1 MFKARDLPGPRG
13 AMRSSGQSPCW
24 SLRGSSGP
32 DPPPLNGHLP
42 GVPGTLLTLTPTQA
56 SPVHASQKAAPH
68 AVAGERPPEEKP
80 RKCTGDHL
88 TLGLFRLVV
97 HTQGC
102 LLGAGVGKE
111 RSKRHVH
118 THAHS
123 HTYTHTHRHTC
134 TCSHTHTVTRTQTH
148 VQTHPSAHAD
158 TRRHT
163 HAHTDTLSHTPRG
176 DDGCRACVSMG
187 RNVCAPAAWPCA
199 APRRA
204 GTCRRV
210 TRPLLDGCM
219 RPCTAGSVT
228 LLYKPS
234 ACHR

>member
-1 MFKARDLPGPRG
+1 MRTAQGRQTPALILTVAPCPPLGAKLGQDVTSVRPAEVVGFKARDLPGPRG
-13 AMRSSGQSPCW
+13 SMRSSGQSPCW

-32 DPPPLNGHLP
+32 EPPPLNGHLP

-56 SPVHASQKAAPH
+56 SPIHASQKAAPH

-134 TCSHTHTVTRTQTH
+134 TCSHACTHT
-148 VQTHPSAHAD
+148 
-158 TRRHT
+158 HT
-163 HAHTDTLSHTPRG
+163 HTPK
-176 DDGCRACVSMG
+176 
-187 RNVCAPAAWPCA
+187 WE
-199 APRRA
+199 
-204 GTCRRV
+204 
-210 TRPLLDGCM
+210 
-219 RPCTAGSVT
+219 
-228 LLYKPS
+228 
-234 ACHR
+234 